1 VSLSPSRKQKK
12 ELKKLQ
18 KSAAELWEAQQL
30 VAQGAANI
38 AREAGRQASRFSRE
52 KVAPAVEAKY
62 HAYVDPYV
70 EKARPYVD
78 QGLKSSKKVIDSKVV
93 PAVGTVVGKAMGAW
107 DAANDTR
114 KKLAKSRIVEPPK
127 KKRNAGP
134 VIALILGAAAAVGIL
149 VAAWQT
155 LRADDELW
163 VADDPLSTPDA

>member
-1 VSLSPSRKQKK
+1 MGENQPRRWRANVSLSPSRKQKK

-93 PAVGTVVGKAMGAW
+93 PALWLISPLQFDKGRAP
-107 DAANDTR
+107 DAPSA
-114 KKLAKSRIVEPPK
+114 PPRRVPSLLSPVLPTK
-127 KKRNAGP
+127 
-134 VIALILGAAAAVGIL
+134 VIA
-149 VAAWQT
+149 VAK
-155 LRADDELW
+155 E
-163 VADDPLSTPDA
+163 